1 MIKQLWQYLSERRK
15 KQFFMLL
22 ILMIFT
28 SIIEVVSIGAVVP
41 FLGALTAPE
50 HVFQHQL
57 TQPLIEIF
65 EIREPSQLL
74 LPLTIIF
81 IIATLVAATVRLLLL
96 YVSTRLSYATG
107 ADLSISIYRRT
118 LYQDYLIHTSGNSSE
133 IINSIIIKTTIVI
146 SDILVPSLTFISS
159 IITTLSIISIVFAI
173 NAKIALATFSIFS
186 IIYLIISLVSKKYLQ
201 KNSQLIADKSTL
213 MVKTLQE
220 GLGGIRDVLIDGT
233 QEFYCKLY
241 QDADLSLRKASGD
254 NVFIGS
260 SPRYVIEAMG
270 MILIAV
276 LAYMLTFAEGGI
288 MVAIP
293 VLGAL
298 AVAAQKLLPTLQQAY
313 NSYSSIKGA
322 TSSFSDVLNLLNQKL
337 PADNNQDL
345 STLIPFKKNIIF
357 KDISFRYTENTPWI
371 LRDVNLIV
379 KKGEKIGFIG
389 VTGSGKS
396 TLLDI
401 LMGLLPPTSGELL
414 IDGIGITQENK
425 RAWQKHISHVP
436 QSIYLADN
444 SIQENIAFGIDP
456 SQIQKS
462 KVAQA
467 AQLAQIS
474 ETINDFKSQ
483 YKTFIGERGVQL
495 SGGQRQRLGIA
506 RALYKDSDVLIFD
519 EATSALDNK
528 TEKRVME
535 QISNLKGN
543 PTIFIIAHRLTTL
556 KECDSIIRINE
567 NHSIS
572 QISSNEIG
580 LE

>member
-1 MIKQLWQYLSERRK
+1 
-15 KQFFMLL
+15 
-22 ILMIFT
+22 
-28 SIIEVVSIGAVVP
+28 
-41 FLGALTAPE
+41 
-50 HVFQHQL
+50 
-57 TQPLIEIF
+57 
-65 EIREPSQLL
+65 
-74 LPLTIIF
+74 
-81 IIATLVAATVRLLLL
+81 
-96 YVSTRLSYATG
+96 
-107 ADLSISIYRRT
+107 
-118 LYQDYLIHTSGNSSE
+118 
-133 IINSIIIKTTIVI
+133 
-146 SDILVPSLTFISS
+146 
-159 IITTLSIISIVFAI
+159 
-173 NAKIALATFSIFS
+173 
-186 IIYLIISLVSKKYLQ
+186 
-201 KNSQLIADKSTL
+201 
-213 MVKTLQE
+213 
-220 GLGGIRDVLIDGT
+220 
-233 QEFYCKLY
+233 
-241 QDADLSLRKASGD
+241 
-254 NVFIGS
+254 
-260 SPRYVIEAMG
+260 
-270 MILIAV
+270 
-276 LAYMLTFAEGGI
+276 
-288 MVAIP
+288 
-293 VLGAL
+293 
-298 AVAAQKLLPTLQQAY
+298 
-313 NSYSSIKGA
+313 
-322 TSSFSDVLNLLNQKL
+322 L

-371 LRDVNLIV
+371 LKDVNLTV
-379 KKGEKIGFIG
+379 KKGQRIGFIG

-474 ETINDFKSQ
+474 ETINNFKSQ

-580 LE
+580 LD